1 MIEAKT
7 AHERSKERQEEIVAQ
22 HLRWFM
28 VRAELAIEKAISN
41 GRDSVSLDA
50 GDLRIEAIEQGLA
63 ELEKIGYKTERVMG
77 DITIYW

>member
-1 MIEAKT
+1 MIEAKA
-7 AHERSKERQEEIVAQ
+7 AHERSKERQEEIVTQ
-22 HLRWFM
+22 HLKWFM

-41 GRDSVSLDA
+41 GRDSVTLDA
-50 GDLRIEAIEQGLA
+50 GDLRVEAIERGLV